1 MWQAVGNGFMTG
13 LVISSFMGPIFFMM
27 LELGLAG
34 RIRGIFYLALGTF
47 VSDFL
52 SVLIIYNI
60 AKNLVQYTT
69 FMNGMYIV
77 GGLVLIVIGITTL
90 LKSRTNTEHPPVDKK
105 YLHRLF
111 LKGFLINTTNPN
123 VFFFWFGAV
132 MLTMNLYNNQTVFVM
147 THFLTALLMVLTT
160 DLLKG
165 YGASLLRPFIKDN
178 TMLYLSKLSGLIII
192 VFGVKLIFF
201 H

>member
-27 LELGLAG
+27 IELGLAG
-34 RIRGIFYLALGTF
+34 RIRGIIYLALGTF
-47 VSDFL
+47 ASDLL
-52 SVLIIYNI
+52 SVFIIYNI
-60 AKNLVQYTT
+60 AKKLVQYTS

-77 GGLVLIVIGITTL
+77 GGIVLIVIGLMNFLQT
-90 LKSRTNTEHPPVDKK
+90 KTNTAHPPVDRK

-111 LKGFLINTTNPN
+111 IKGFLINTTNPN

-132 MLTMNLYNNQTVFVM
+132 MLAMNMYQNQPIPVF
-147 THFLTALLMVLTT
+147 THFITALMMVLTT
-160 DLLKG
+160 DILKG
-165 YGASLLRPFIKDN
+165 YGASLLRPYIKDN
-178 TMLYLSKLSGLIII
+178 TLLYLGKLSGIII
-192 VFGVKLIFF
+192 IGFGVKLIFF

>member
-47 VSDFL
+47 ASDLL
-52 SVLIIYNI
+52 SVIIIYSI
-60 AKNLVQYTT
+60 AKHLVQYTT
-69 FMNGMYIV
+69 FMNGMYMV
-77 GGLVLIVIGITTL
+77 GGLVLIVIGLTTL
-90 LKSRTNTEHPPVDKK
+90 LKSRTNTDHPAVDKK

-111 LKGFLINTTNPN
+111 VKGFLINTTNPN

-132 MLTMNLYNNQTVFVM
+132 MLTINLYKNEATYVFA
-147 THFLTALLMVLTT
+147 HFITALVMVLTT
-160 DLLKG
+160 DILKG

-178 TMLYLSKLSGLIII
+178 TMLYLGKLSGVIIMA
-192 VFGVKLIFF
+192 FGVKLIFF